1 MLYYL
6 YDGTF
11 EGFLTCVFDVY
22 CRNEAPAR
30 IINKETSLPL
40 FTDTHSVVTDE
51 SKAERVLQGLE
62 KKISKSAINM
72 LYYCHLS
79 EIQDIELILLR
90 YIQKALA
97 SPVSIEVNFADDD
110 VLALSKIYKKVSF
123 ERLRMFQF
131 VRFQKTADGM
141 YFAVMDPMYNVL
153 PLCAEFFQDR
163 YANQQW
169 LVYDTRRNFGLFYDL
184 TKTEI
189 VRFER
194 PPVNL
199 KTGKITAEQQDE
211 SEKAFQDL
219 WKDYLQAITI
229 QPRKNLRLQRQLMPK
244 RFWKYLIEKSE

>member
-11 EGFLTCVFDVY
+11 EGLLTCVFDVY
-22 CRNEAPAR
+22 FRNEIPDR
-30 IINKETSLPL
+30 IVNEETSLPL
-40 FTDTHSVVTDE
+40 FTDTHPVITDE
-51 SKAERVLQGLE
+51 NKAERVLQGLE

-79 EIQDIELILLR
+79 EMQDVELILLR
-90 YIQKALA
+90 YIQKALV

-131 VRFQKTADGM
+131 VRFQKTTDGI
-141 YFAVMDPMYNVL
+141 YFAVMDPIYNVL

-163 YANQQW
+163 YADQQW

-189 VRFER
+189 VRFEQ

-199 KTGKITAEQQDE
+199 TTGKITAEQQDE

-219 WKDYLQAITI
+219 WKEYLQAITI
-229 QPRKNLRLQRQLMPK
+229 QSRKNLRLQRQFMPK
-244 RFWKYLIEKSE
+244 RFWKYLIEKNA